1 MKGRLFGALALA
13 ALSGPWIA
21 GATAQAA
28 TNGRSGEVLIAHLE
42 PMNSNVTGS
51 KATGEARLTVSGNT
65 LTIAISMQGVPPGI
79 VHWQHFHGFKDG
91 KDATCPT
98 AAADVN
104 HDGIVDL
111 IETEPTSGT
120 TMVPFDTDPAAMDV
134 AHGTYPTAS
143 STGTYQY
150 HATVSLPKL
159 EAAFAKAFGTHN
171 LDLANRVIFVHGVPA
186 STKLPKSV
194 ASLGPIPAQV
204 TIPIACGKFELAK

>member
-1 MKGRLFGALALA
+1 MKGRIYSALALA
-13 ALSGPWIA
+13 ALSGPWIF
-21 GATAQAA
+21 ATTAEAA
-28 TNGRSGEVLIAHLE
+28 TNGRSGEVLVAHLE

-143 STGTYQY
+143 ATGTYQY

-159 EAAFAKAFGTHN
+159 EAAFAKAFGTHD

-204 TIPIACGKFELAK
+204 TIPIACGKLELAK

>member
-1 MKGRLFGALALA
+1 MKGRIYSALALA
-13 ALSGPWIA
+13 ALCGPWIF
-21 GATAQAA
+21 ATTAEAA
-28 TNGRSGEVLIAHLE
+28 TNGRSGEVFVAHLE

-65 LTIAISMQGVPPGI
+65 VTIAISMQGVAPGI
-79 VHWQHFHGFKDG
+79 VHWQHFHGFKNG
-91 KDATCPT
+91 NDATCPT
-98 AAADVN
+98 AAADAN

-120 TMVPFDTDPAAMDV
+120 TMVPFDTNPAAMDV

-159 EAAFAKAFGTHN
+159 EAAFAKAFGTHD
-171 LDLANRVIFVHGVPA
+171 LDLGGRVIFVHGVPA
-186 STKLPKSV
+186 STKLPASV

-204 TIPIACGKFELAK
+204 TIPIACGKLEPAK